1 MCRFLNLGAVAA
13 FLGGCAA
20 MPENMAPPP
29 LPTSVTVPSGHR
41 HALTLKALGTL
52 NYECRAHTGMS
63 GSYGWVLDAP
73 DATLRHWSGMAV
85 GRYYGGPTWQHRDGS
100 KITGRVVGTSP
111 AQGLPTQ
118 LLQAS
123 PLGGRGE
130 FSDVTF
136 IQRLNATGG
145 EPRAPCNHVSVG
157 RGHSVDF
164 SADYLFYKKR

>member
-1 MCRFLNLGAVAA
+1 
-13 FLGGCAA
+13 

-29 LPTSVTVPSGHR
+29 LPTAVRVPPGHR

-52 NYECRAHTGMS
+52 NYECRARPGMS

-73 DATLRHWSGMAV
+73 DATLHHWSGLAV

-118 LLQAS
+118 LIQAT
-123 PLGGRGE
+123 PLGGNGE
-130 FSDVTF
+130 FSDVTY
-136 IQRLNATGG
+136 IQRLNATGD
-145 EPRAPCNHVSVG
+145 EPKVLCERAAVG
-157 RGHSVDF
+157 RGHRVEF
-164 SADYLFYKKR
+164 SADYLFYRKR